1 MCTSVATLPAAGA
14 WCFPAAVA
22 AWSVVN
28 GEKPAKAANTDEG
41 RPAKNFRAAVLAL
54 ATLVVLS
61 LGLTLIPADPPAP
74 PLPSATELARAAAY
88 EQALSIR
95 SDSLLLTS
103 SGTVDG
109 AAAAAL
115 DDVVTLLTLQARAL
129 QDPAAPAPVT
139 AAPATGAAGAVDG
152 SHPSPTPTQSGMPGS
167 APTPPALASTLAAS
181 ARARLQDAGTVD
193 GGMAR
198 LLASAGVAQL
208 LAAEKLAAVVGAPEA
223 AAAPAPTSATS
234 PTAPVDSATA
244 PDAESANASGAAPRD
259 GSTTQPGSA
268 PAAGPATA
276 RPSGSGTT
284 PPAGEAGATS
294 GATPISC
301 LPASTGT
308 ASPGPAATVTPNAG
322 TALTVPPD
330 AGQAFSILAQRGQQA
345 VYAYQVALA
354 RLNAAQRGPASTF
367 LAEHRRS
374 AEEAAAYSRL
384 DCGTPPSPQPGYA
397 IGGQFLANPA
407 DGLAAFEDG
416 SLAAYG
422 DAIAVSAAAQ
432 RAWAVSGL
440 LSAARRTTSWG
451 GNLGPLPGLVLDES
465 SLPALSPPPPLTH

>member
-1 MCTSVATLPAAGA
+1 M
-14 WCFPAAVA
+14 A

-28 GEKPAKAANTDEG
+28 GEKPAKAANTDER

-74 PLPSATELARAAAY
+74 PLPSITELARAAAY
-88 EQALSIR
+88 DQALSIR

-103 SGTVDG
+103 SGAVDG

-181 ARARLQDAGTVD
+181 ARARLQHAGTVD

-208 LAAEKLAAVVGAPEA
+208 LAAEKLATAVGSPEA
-223 AAAPAPTSATS
+223 AAAPAPAPTPS
-234 PTAPVDSATA
+234 PTAPADSASA
-244 PDAESANASGAAPRD
+244 PDAESANASGATTRD
-259 GSTTQPGSA
+259 GSTTEPGSA

-276 RPSGSGTT
+276 RSSGSGTT
-284 PPAGEAGATS
+284 PPAGKA

-345 VYAYQVALA
+345 VYAYQVALT

-407 DGLAAFEDG
+407 AGLAAFEDG

-451 GNLGPLPGLVLDES
+451 GNLGPLPGLALEES

>member
-28 GEKPAKAANTDEG
+28 GQKPAKAANTDEG

-115 DDVVTLLTLQARAL
+115 DDVVTLLTFQARAL

-139 AAPATGAAGAVDG
+139 VAPATGAAGSVDG
-152 SHPSPTPTQSGMPGS
+152 SQPSPTPTQSGMPGS

-208 LAAEKLAAVVGAPEA
+208 LAAEILATAVGAPEA
-223 AAAPAPTSATS
+223 AAAPAPAPTPS
-234 PTAPVDSATA
+234 PTAPADSASA
-244 PDAESANASGAAPRD
+244 PDAESANASGATTRD
-259 GSTTQPGSA
+259 GSTTEPGSA

-276 RPSGSGTT
+276 RSSGSGTT
-284 PPAGEAGATS
+284 PPAGKA